1 MTFASILK
9 KLKTSNQVGPK
20 VSSRNE
26 TIAIRTKIN
35 EVEVRKTMEKI
46 NKITGGIS
54 ILRRLIKLLN
64 L

>member
-1 MTFASILK
+1 MTFASILTE
-9 KLKTSNQVGPK
+9 LKISKQVGPK

-26 TIAIRTKIN
+26 TIDIRTKIN
-35 EVEVRKTMEKI
+35 EVEMRKTMEKI
-46 NKITGGIS
+46 NKIIGGIN

>member
-1 MTFASILK
+1 MTFASILTE
-9 KLKTSNQVGPK
+9 LKISKQVGPK

-26 TIAIRTKIN
+26 TIDIRTKIN
-35 EVEVRKTMEKI
+35 EVEMRKTMEKI
-46 NKITGGIS
+46 NKITGGIN